1 MYEKVTAR
9 MTKLVAASGDLS
21 NVGGGG
27 ARHVYSKWPDLSPQ

>member
-21 NVGGGG
+21 NVGGGSE
-27 ARHVYSKWPDLSPQ
+27 ARLQ